1 MKLIAKTDK
10 GLVRSTNQD
19 AYITGELSDGVAV
32 AVVCDGMGGAKGGNI
47 ASSLAVKLIY
57 EQLSEQFRVDMQSNS
72 IKNMLQSVLNA
83 ANIGIYNI
91 SRSNSELEGMGTTV
105 VTAIIKNDTAY
116 IAHAG
121 DSRAYLI
128 NKDGLMR
135 LTHDHSIVQQ
145 LVDSGTI
152 TQAAAQNHPRSN
164 IITRA
169 LGVDEYINVDFT
181 EHPFSQGDCLL
192 ICTDGLTGSLSDE
205 KIAKVAE
212 ETEYHILAEKL
223 VQLAKQNG
231 GKDNITVVTI
241 A

>member
-10 GLVRSTNQD
+10 GLVRATNQD

-57 EQLSEQFRVDMQSNS
+57 EQVSAQFRDDMQSKS
-72 IKNMLQSVLNA
+72 IKNMLQSVINA
-83 ANIGIYNI
+83 ANASIHNI
-91 SRSNSELEGMGTTV
+91 SRSNEELSGMGTTV
-105 VTAIIKNDTAY
+105 VAVIIIKGTAY

-128 NKDGLMR
+128 SRAGLTR
-135 LTHDHSIVQQ
+135 LTHDHSVVQQ
-145 LVDSGTI
+145 LVDSGRI
-152 TQAAAQNHPRSN
+152 TQEEAKNHPRSN

-169 LGVDEYINVDFT
+169 LGVDEYIDVEFSEYN
-181 EHPFSQGDCLL
+181 FSQGDCLI
-192 ICTDGLTGSLSDE
+192 ICTDGLTNSISDGE
-205 KIAKVAE
+205 IAEVAQN
-212 ETEYHILAEKL
+212 TEYYMLAEKL
-223 VQLAKQNG
+223 VEKAKQNG
-231 GKDNITVVTI
+231 GRDNITVVTI